1 MKIKFEK
8 IAGSFLIAFGL
19 ISLFMTTTI
28 ILDLFGMR
36 AKEGN
41 YVLFVVWANFA
52 CAILYII
59 SGICF
64 IYNKKITT
72 FFLAVASIIL
82 VITFAELFYHINQG
96 IVYETRTVAA
106 MAFRTLF
113 TISMLMYSLKVFKS
127 RKTIL

>member
-19 ISLFMTTTI
+19 ISLFMTISI
-28 ILDLFGMR
+28 ILDLFGMG

-41 YVLFVVWANFA
+41 YVLFVVWANFV
-52 CAILYII
+52 CGILYIV
-59 SGICF
+59 SGLCF
-64 IYNKKITT
+64 IYNKKIAT

-96 IVYETRTVAA
+96 IVYETKTVGA
-106 MAFRTLF
+106 MAFRTLL
-113 TISMLMYSLKVFKS
+113 TISMLMYSLKVFKTT
-127 RKTIL
+127 KKIE